1 MADQNQAARLSL
13 GTKISW
19 GVADAGVNIF
29 VYLKAVVIFAFM
41 TQYMGVGAS
50 VAGLVT
56 GLVVL
61 TDMVTDPLIGSWSDR
76 SSSRFGRRRP
86 FMVAGMVLMF
96 LFTYLMFTPP
106 GLTGTAAA
114 IWVFVFYA
122 LASVGF
128 TMVAVPYGAM
138 ATEMTQSPQ
147 ERTTMMGFR
156 FAFASVGLLIA
167 GLVATPPAIASG
179 SMVTWIIV
187 AVLMMLPVTICVLF
201 TSRAPR
207 VNQGTAVPFREQL
220 ALVRAHPSFIR
231 HVMAYG
237 VMTLGVAILS
247 GGILFITTDVSIRQ
261 AQQNLYASYFA
272 EDFTFDVSLDLETGE
287 FLQNENLMQ
296 RLGLLQPEGGWT
308 DRSGDFVD
316 ASQVQAI
323 DPREPDWFNQIDI
336 QALQDSPYGRI
347 QAEAVLGVLNRAV
360 QTKVS
365 GPAAILVGL
374 AGFFG
379 AVFAL
384 FLLGSILSQLV
395 WVPLSRVLGRGQAL
409 VIGLAA
415 YGVLAC
421 LYLVVLRGQD
431 PNLMIYGAFLLGFC
445 NGAYQNLPWAILP
458 TMIDEANA
466 SAKVN
471 VEGVFNGF
479 WLSGQKIANSIG
491 PALFGLLIAWFGFE
505 ESTIGFRDQTA
516 QASGA
521 LEVFMTVLPGIFFL
535 LAIPLFLTVRKDLR
549 R

>member
-207 VNQGTAVPFREQL
+207 
-220 ALVRAHPSFIR
+220 
-231 HVMAYG
+231 
-237 VMTLGVAILS
+237 
-247 GGILFITTDVSIRQ
+247 
-261 AQQNLYASYFA
+261 
-272 EDFTFDVSLDLETGE
+272 
-287 FLQNENLMQ
+287 
-296 RLGLLQPEGGWT
+296 
-308 DRSGDFVD
+308 RS
-316 ASQVQAI
+316 
-323 DPREPDWFNQIDI
+323 
-336 QALQDSPYGRI
+336 RI
-347 QAEAVLGVLNRAV
+347 
-360 QTKVS
+360 S
-365 GPAAILVGL
+365 
-374 AGFFG
+374 
-379 AVFAL
+379 
-384 FLLGSILSQLV
+384 
-395 WVPLSRVLGRGQAL
+395 
-409 VIGLAA
+409 
-415 YGVLAC
+415 
-421 LYLVVLRGQD
+421 
-431 PNLMIYGAFLLGFC
+431 
-445 NGAYQNLPWAILP
+445 
-458 TMIDEANA
+458 
-466 SAKVN
+466 
-471 VEGVFNGF
+471 
-479 WLSGQKIANSIG
+479 
-491 PALFGLLIAWFGFE
+491 
-505 ESTIGFRDQTA
+505 
-516 QASGA
+516 
-521 LEVFMTVLPGIFFL
+521 
-535 LAIPLFLTVRKDLR
+535 
-549 R
+549 